1 MVKDSSRTREKK
13 IVRKTC
19 FGAIEI
25 VPNYYQHQKTL
36 KGSFFVF
43 IHISGDLAIYLCLGV
58 IRSN

>member
-1 MVKDSSRTREKK
+1 MVKDSSRTRGKKKK

-36 KGSFFVF
+36 
-43 IHISGDLAIYLCLGV
+43 I
-58 IRSN
+58 

>member
-1 MVKDSSRTREKK
+1 MVKDSSRTREKKK

-36 KGSFFVF
+36 
-43 IHISGDLAIYLCLGV
+43 I
-58 IRSN
+58 